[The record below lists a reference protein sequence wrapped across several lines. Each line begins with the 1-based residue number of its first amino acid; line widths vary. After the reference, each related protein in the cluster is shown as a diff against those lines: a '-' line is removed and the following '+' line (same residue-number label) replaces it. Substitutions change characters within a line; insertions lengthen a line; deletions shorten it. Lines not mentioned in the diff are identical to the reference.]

1 MTWDFQTDPD
11 FQQKLDWAA
20 TFVREEVEPLQ
31 YVLDSAYDVANPLFQ
46 RLVRPLQAEV
56 RRQKLWACHLE
67 PELGGE
73 GYGQVKLALLNEIL
87 GRARFAPVVFG
98 AQAPDSGNAE
108 ILARFGTPEQKERF
122 LKPLLANEIVSAFSM
137 TEPQGGSDPTQ
148 FRTRAVL
155 EGDDWVINGEK
166 WFISSGPFAAFHI
179 VMAVTD
185 PEAKPVNRLSM
196 LLVPADTPG
205 IETLRVAS
213 IAGHRTPSH
222 SYFRYTNVRV
232 PRASMLGEPGQGF
245 AVAQTRLGGGRV
257 HHAMRTLGEAQ
268 KAFDMVCERVIS
280 RQAQGG
286 RLADKQMVQEK
297 IADSWIEIE
306 QFRLL
311 LMRTAW
317 RIDQYN
323 DYLKVRR
330 NIAAIKVQM
339 PKLLHDIV
347 SRALHL
353 HGAYGISDE
362 MPFLGM
368 IANSYVMG
376 LADGP
381 TELHK
386 VTVARQ
392 TLRDY
397 TPSPDL
403 FPDYSLPGMQKAAD
417 EKFRDVLEGLA
428 LEAAHG

>member
-1 MTWDFQTDPD
+1 MAWDFQTDSD
-11 FQQKLDWAA
+11 FQKKLDWADA
-20 TFVREEVEPLQ
+20 FVRDEVEPLQ
-31 YVLDSAYDVANPLFQ
+31 SVLDSAYDVKNPLFQ

-108 ILARFGTPEQKERF
+108 ILARFGTSEQKEQF
-122 LKPLLANEIVSAFSM
+122 LKPLLANEIVSSFSM

-148 FRTRAVL
+148 FRTTAVAD
-155 EGDDWVINGEK
+155 GDDWVINGEK

-185 PEAKPVNRLSM
+185 PDAKPINRLSM

-205 IETLRVAS
+205 IETVRVTS

-222 SYFRYTNVRV
+222 SYFRYNNVRV
-232 PRASMLGEPGQGF
+232 PAAYMLGEPGQGF

-268 KAFDMVCERVIS
+268 KAFDMVCQRVIS
-280 RQAQGG
+280 RQAQSGP
-286 RLADKQMVQEK
+286 LADKQMVQEK

-317 RIDQYN
+317 RIDHYN
-323 DYLKVRR
+323 DYMKVRR
-330 NIAAIKVQM
+330 DIAAIKVQM
-339 PKLLHDIV
+339 PKLLHDV
-347 SRALHL
+347 AARALHL

-362 MPFLGM
+362 LPFLSM
-368 IANSYVMG
+368 IGNSFVMG

-381 TELHK
+381 TEIHK

-392 TLRDY
+392 TLRNY
-397 TPSPDL
+397 EPSPDL
-403 FPDYSLPGMQKAAD
+403 FPAYSLLGAQAAAE
-417 EKFRDVLEGLA
+417 EKFRDVLAEHS
-428 LEAAHG
+428 LEMAQA